1 MTLMLRRRSP
11 PSLSPLS
18 LVVTLS
24 HLSLIVTS
32 AESWHVQTASFCL
45 LGTELLWED
54 DLLLLLYGL
63 DDVLFSAADYIC
75 DRVSVILR

>member
-1 MTLMLRRRSP
+1 MPADVHVRVFRIGIAELM
-11 PSLSPLS
+11 
-18 LVVTLS
+18 
-24 HLSLIVTS
+24 
-32 AESWHVQTASFCL
+32 QTASFCL

-63 DDVLFSAADYIC
+63 DDVLFSAAGYIC